1 MMENLLNYLR
11 NQSPQISADAQRNSK
26 ELLANCVNQFLL
38 LCESN
43 AEFFEN
49 FRELSESRAIFK
61 EILDF
66 ASKGMEEMLPNR
78 LMDWFNDHNKKQKDL
93 EDFDVGRSFAD
104 RIFEKSN
111 IKKSYDECPKEN
123 MTTKELIRADQKAQS
138 NDLEAYDLMT
148 SYIDFLQTSADDRF
162 HGTSVAS
169 IDLVAAIWHF
179 RETIRDLFRFGYSL
193 EDKSDKFNEILAKH
207 KQFFEEDTSEIRDEN
222 RELCQLNKIGHKIV
236 HLTELRDESKAW
248 RERMERATKTNTGD
262 MFEERFLFLPNG
274 DEEIAIFG
282 DAMDCQNAETLSRL
296 KSQMFGVQRKKR
308 IHFFCLN
315 KLIKRFKRLQ
325 SFFCYGIGEF
335 QPLFLKDNVRLL
347 ISEQALDALE
357 SKNPQILHYDILN
370 MGIFTATFLA
380 QLRHKSGS
388 PVAEC
393 YEVRILL
400 SSLMAR
406 INLLE
411 RSLYEYNDN
420 LPASTRKA
428 CLEKI
433 KKRTI
438 FDIIIA
444 AVKKAEVIRQFREI
458 RGSYTRI
465 SRYLEDQRMFN
476 KLLKEADFYEQRV
489 FEKDRLMQ
497 AHYIEVLLCV
507 DLAINGEGWLKADL
521 MVFVR
526 WMDSKKFTKDGQN
539 ELMANRIGKVWDN
552 EIRPIFA
559 KTYDSFY
566 DLDDSPEN
574 HSFKIENLRKI
585 LSIFK
590 NYLDKTINAKK
601 AKSDRVVFAELAKI
615 IGSGGDSLPSNGEET
630 INGINGM
637 PMALSETQEKAWH
650 CFENWIQN
658 LHFDMLKQMLNKRTI
673 FFNNIKRFFESKL
686 NEHTNKLMLFLHNKQ
701 NVENILRLL
710 GIDFEA
716 NGSSDGSPSRQTPG
730 AEDDDWP
737 STDSPMGSTASPV
750 LSPSTERKKTKRKKA
765 KRSKTQRKSS
775 IVEHE
780 IDEEMLFLSETPK
793 KGTESQKKQSEEEE
807 KPPEQE
813 EDEAVI
819 EAAEIKEIIGEKS
832 SKDEAANGGKAQVE
846 AEEKIKEEPT
856 KERAPDEKEEDE
868 EEEEEA
874 VNQEKG
880 PKEDEEEQIVETEEL
895 IREGPPK
902 EEAVKGGKAP
912 AKDEAKNE
920 KEPIGSAPDEEE
932 DEDEE
937 EEAVKEALEGEKLTW
952 DKKAPKDEVD
962 IGEKAFEDE
971 AIIMEE
977 LMEKVPLRDKA
988 EKAENEKPE
997 QILTIASVQ
1006 KAEREVDVME
1016 ETINR
1021 DEEHI
1026 DNYQPKNH
1034 NWEDVQ
1040 IGDNYGSEKVEGEK
1054 GNSMALSKS
1063 PQKGAKRQT
1072 KEAANAN
1079 FEFCDEHFNAKN
1091 LDIAEIKG
1099 VTIDYF
1105 GDKEFLMIKYGELI
1119 WHFVCSQPT
1128 AKNNSK
1134 VIGQNKKVEKEQK
1147 PMPKESVTLPGE
1159 DAFVRAIVHLLDL
1172 GIYANEIWHRL
1183 NAIRLVEQIWPELGI
1198 LQSEVAE
1205 IEGQWAKIKGI
1216 KLSLRSQWTELE
1228 KYLHQ
1233 MLKQLLVLMDKKKFP
1248 GINYY
1253 AIAND
1258 NEKELLREIRLL
1270 KDEMHLRNLAFSLA
1284 ESKSAQT
1291 IWHSLGA
1298 TQTSSFLSL
1307 LFSHLFKM
1315 HLNQRVNFAIK
1326 ENNQQKIVCHNQ
1338 SLFCRLSK
1346 KENLLALQRIQKDYF
1361 NSVPQ
1366 IHFTYKTLPV
1376 TILAI
1381 LVPNLGQEVPNGP
1394 LDDQKIKT
1402 IAQRFGDEIEK
1413 LIRADHLFDEG
1424 QFRSSQKVNDQTM
1437 EQLANSI
1444 FSRR

>member
-11 NQSPQISADAQRNSK
+11 NQSPQISANAQRNSK

-49 FRELSESRAIFK
+49 FREMSESRAVFK

-78 LMDWFNDHNKKQKDL
+78 LMDWFNDHKKNQKDL
-93 EDFDVGRSFAD
+93 EDFGVGRSFAD

-123 MTTKELIRADQKAQS
+123 MTNKELIRADQKAQS
-138 NDLEAYDLMT
+138 NDPEAYDLMT

-169 IDLVAAIWHF
+169 IDLIAAIWHL
-179 RETIRDLFRFGYSL
+179 RETIRNLFRFGDSL
-193 EDKSDKFNEILAKH
+193 EDKSDKFSEILAKH
-207 KQFFEEDTSEIRDEN
+207 KQFFEEDISEIRDEN

-236 HLTELRDESKAW
+236 HLTELRDGSKAW

-262 MFEERFLFLPNG
+262 MFEERFIFLPNG

-282 DAMDCQNAETLSRL
+282 DDIDCQNAETLSRL
-296 KSQMFGVQRKKR
+296 KSQMLGVQRKKR

-315 KLIKRFKRLQ
+315 ELIKRFKRLQ

-335 QPLFLKDNVRLL
+335 QPLLLKDNVRLL
-347 ISEQALDALE
+347 ISEQAQDALE
-357 SKNPQILHYDILN
+357 SKNPEILHYDILN

-380 QLRHKSGS
+380 QFRHKSGS
-388 PVAEC
+388 PIAEC

-400 SSLMAR
+400 SSIMAR

-433 KKRTI
+433 VRAKNEFYAKIAEGNLSHMRKTFCVMYQFAKFLEKSVAVGRLGEAIERWEATECQSENVVKETILALRAQKKRTI

-444 AVKKAEVIRQFREI
+444 AVKKEEVMRQLREI

-465 SRYLEDQRMFN
+465 SRYLEDQRMFK

-489 FEKDRLMQ
+489 FEKDRLVQ
-497 AHYIEVLLCV
+497 AHYIEVLLCT

-526 WMDSKKFTKDGQN
+526 WMDSKKFVKDAQN

-566 DLDDSPEN
+566 DLEDLAVN

-615 IGSGGDSLPSNGEET
+615 IGSGGDSLPTNGEET
-630 INGINGM
+630 INGINEM

-658 LHFDMLKQMLNKRTI
+658 LHFDMLKQMLNKHTM
-673 FFNNIKRFFESKL
+673 FFDNIKRFFESNL
-686 NEHTNKLMLFLHNKQ
+686 NEYTNKLMLFLHNKQ
-701 NVENILRLL
+701 NMENILRLL

-750 LSPSTERKKTKRKKA
+750 VSPSTERKKAKRKKA
-765 KRSKTQRKSS
+765 KRSKNQLKTS

-780 IDEEMLFLSETPK
+780 IDEEMFLSSETPK
-793 KGTESQKKQSEEEE
+793 NGTESQKKQIEEDEEEAKIKE
-807 KPPEQE
+807 KPPKQDE
-813 EDEAVI
+813 EEEAVI
-819 EAAEIKEIIGEKS
+819 EAEEIEELIGEES
-832 SKDEAANGGKAQVE
+832 SKNEAANGGKATAKDE
-846 AEEKIKEEPT
+846 AKNEEEST
-856 KERAPDEKEEDE
+856 AERAPDEEEDE
-868 EEEEEA
+868 DGA
-874 VNQEKG
+874 VNEEKG
-880 PKEDEEEQIVETEEL
+880 PKEDEE
-895 IREGPPK
+895 K
-902 EEAVKGGKAP
+902 
-912 AKDEAKNE
+912 
-920 KEPIGSAPDEEE
+920 
-932 DEDEE
+932 EE
-937 EEAVKEALEGEKLTW
+937 EEAVKEALEGEKLMG
-952 DKKAPKDEVD
+952 DKKGPKDKVD
-962 IGEKAFEDE
+962 IGEKAFEGE
-971 AIIMEE
+971 AIIVKEP
-977 LMEKVPLRDKA
+977 MEKEPLKNEA
-988 EKAENEKPE
+988 EKAENEKMPE
-997 QILTIASVQ
+997 HLLAIASVQQ
-1006 KAEREVDVME
+1006 KAEREMDVME

-1021 DEEHI
+1021 NKEQI

-1034 NWEDVQ
+1034 NREDVQ

-1063 PQKGAKRQT
+1063 PQKGARGQT
-1072 KEAANAN
+1072 KDAASAN
-1079 FEFCDEHFNAKN
+1079 FEFCHEHFNANN

-1099 VTIDYF
+1099 ISIDYF
-1105 GDKEFLMIKYGELI
+1105 GDNELLMIKYGELI
-1119 WHFVCSQPT
+1119 WYFVCSQTT
-1128 AKNNSK
+1128 AINNSK
-1134 VIGQNKKVEKEQK
+1134 VIGQNEKVEKEQK
-1147 PMPKESVTLPGE
+1147 QMQKESVTLPKE
-1159 DAFVRAIVHLLDL
+1159 DASVRAIVHLLDL
-1172 GIYANEIWHRL
+1172 GIYVNEIWHRL

-1198 LQSEVAE
+1198 LQSEVAK
-1205 IEGQWAKIKGI
+1205 IEDQWAKIKGI

-1233 MLKQLLVLMDKKKFP
+1233 MLKQLLVLMDKKQFP

-1253 AIAND
+1253 AIGND
-1258 NEKELLREIRLL
+1258 NEEELLREIRLL
-1270 KDEMHLRNLAFSLA
+1270 KDEMHLRNLAFTLA

-1298 TQTSSFLSL
+1298 TQSSSFLSL
-1307 LFSHLFKM
+1307 LFSRTF
-1315 HLNQRVNFAIK
+1315 
-1326 ENNQQKIVCHNQ
+1326 
-1338 SLFCRLSK
+1338 
-1346 KENLLALQRIQKDYF
+1346 
-1361 NSVPQ
+1361 
-1366 IHFTYKTLPV
+1366 
-1376 TILAI
+1376 
-1381 LVPNLGQEVPNGP
+1381 
-1394 LDDQKIKT
+1394 
-1402 IAQRFGDEIEK
+1402 
-1413 LIRADHLFDEG
+1413 
-1424 QFRSSQKVNDQTM
+1424 
-1437 EQLANSI
+1437 
-1444 FSRR
+1444 